1 MYRLM
6 EEDLDEISQEDEYE
20 EIDQNA
26 ADLLV

>member
-6 EEDLDEISQEDEYE
+6 EEDLDEISQEDEHE

>member
-26 ADLLV
+26 ADPLV